1 MALFRV
7 GPNSVDMW
15 EKIMRQEQLDW
26 SQSKVFLYQN
36 CDSLALAR
44 WQRDYSALLSTA
56 FFQYFIFATNE

>member
-1 MALFRV
+1 
-7 GPNSVDMW
+7 
-15 EKIMRQEQLDW
+15 MRQEQLDW